1 MYKRQIEIYELIE
14 SASKIVDEFSSLQ
27 PNDMRKLI
35 KMGSS
40 AASVFSFKDKLTG
53 KNKES

>member
-1 MYKRQIEIYELIE
+1 MIEIYELIE